1 MEDDGL
7 PRGSK
12 VASHW
17 KKNSG
22 PGEVTFSDT
31 STAPVRVKFAAGG
44 TYELAATDGEKS
56 NSLKV
61 TVRVAD
67 K

>member
-1 MEDDGL
+1 VEDDGL

-22 PGEVTFSDT
+22 PGEV
-31 STAPVRVKFAAGG
+31 
-44 TYELAATDGEKS
+44 ELSATDGEKS
-56 NSLKV
+56 NSLKG
-61 TVRVAD
+61 
-67 K
+67 

>member
-1 MEDDGL
+1 
-7 PRGSK
+7 

-44 TYELAATDGEKS
+44 TYELELSATDGEKS
-56 NSLKV
+56 NSLKG
-61 TVRVAD
+61 
-67 K
+67 